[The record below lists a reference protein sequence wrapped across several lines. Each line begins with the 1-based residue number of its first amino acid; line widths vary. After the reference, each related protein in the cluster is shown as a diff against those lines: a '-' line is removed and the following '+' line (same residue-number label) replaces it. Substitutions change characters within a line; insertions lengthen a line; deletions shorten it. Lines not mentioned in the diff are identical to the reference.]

1 MRKMNKGVPEI
12 ELTDRSAGT
21 VRYIEHG
28 FPSDLIRW
36 HVHEEYEL
44 HFIVA
49 TTGKVFIGDYVGL
62 FGPGQLIL
70 TGPRLPHNWISKN
83 DPESEVE
90 LRDMLL
96 HFNHDTIEQGIKV
109 IPELSQLL
117 PMLERARSGIE
128 FIGVDLDE
136 VRSRFAEIRDATG
149 LARIV
154 LFFDFM
160 NELAAWP
167 NYRMLSTMQINS
179 KANETMQR
187 KINTV
192 VEYVIN
198 NIESPISLQEVAE
211 LVGMTDSHFSRF
223 FRKATGNR
231 FVEFLNRIRVSRACC
246 LLAETDEQ
254 VASICFQVGFNN
266 VANFNRRFQELKGLT
281 PREYR
286 QQATQRF

>member
-136 VRSRFAEIRDATG
+136 VRNRFAEIRDASG

-160 NELAAWP
+160 NELAVWP

-198 NIESPISLQEVAE
+198 NIESPISLQEVSE

>member
-136 VRSRFAEIRDATG
+136 VRTRFAEIRDASG

-198 NIESPISLQEVAE
+198 NIESPISLQEVSE